1 MSGLTPRCMVLALCV
16 AVAGVISASAGCAGG
31 GSGYSFE
38 PVYSSDVRSI
48 SVPIWENRTY
58 YARAELDL
66 TEALVKQIQRTTP
79 WVVSRSGVAETTL
92 EGAITDI
99 RLETLS
105 IDRTSGLVQEQ
116 GVRYTVE
123 FTWKDNRTGQELV
136 RRADYDGYAAFVPS
150 LGVGERLEIGQ
161 AGAVEVLAR
170 DIVSE
175 LRTRW

>member
-1 MSGLTPRCMVLALCV
+1 VSPLGRVVALLLGAAVPLAC
-16 AVAGVISASAGCAGG
+16 SGCAGG
-31 GSGYSFE
+31 GAGYSFE
-38 PVYSSDVRSI
+38 PVYASDVRTI
-48 SVPIWENRTY
+48 AVPVWDNQTY
-58 YARAELDL
+58 YPRAEVEL
-66 TEALVKQIQRTTP
+66 TEAIVKEIQRTTP
-79 WVVSRSGVAETTL
+79 WVVTRPEIAETSL

-161 AGAVEVLAR
+161 AGAVAELAE
-170 DIVSE
+170 DIVAE

>member
-66 TEALVKQIQRTTP
+66 TEALVK
-79 WVVSRSGVAETTL
+79 
-92 EGAITDI
+92 
-99 RLETLS
+99 
-105 IDRTSGLVQEQ
+105 
-116 GVRYTVE
+116 
-123 FTWKDNRTGQELV
+123 
-136 RRADYDGYAAFVPS
+136 
-150 LGVGERLEIGQ
+150 EI
-161 AGAVEVLAR
+161 
-170 DIVSE
+170 
-175 LRTRW
+175 